1 MTTKKQKSYKELQ
14 SELDEVL
21 GELQSSELD
30 IDKALT
36 LFKQGQT
43 LISELEDYLNHAKNE
58 IEQLKK

>member
-1 MTTKKQKSYKELQ
+1 MATKKQKSYKELQ

-21 GELQSSELD
+21 SELQSAELD

-36 LFKQGQT
+36 LYKQGEV
-43 LISELEDYLNHAKNE
+43 LIAELEDYLTHAKNE